1 MSIVIRNQLFESE
14 TDKNKS
20 VKLAKD
26 FETIK
31 TSIIHGSNSHIS

>member
-1 MSIVIRNQLFESE
+1 MFIVTGNQLFESE

-26 FETIK
+26 FENIK
-31 TSIIHGSNSHIS
+31 TSQ